1 MRLTVYTDYALRV
14 LMYLAVHPE
23 PKPTIGEISS
33 SYSVSRNHLMKV
45 VYDLGVAGY
54 IGTVR
59 GKNGGLRLARRPED
73 IGLGE
78 LIRQTEP
85 DMALVPCFDPVN
97 SPCAI
102 TPACRL
108 RGALHQARAA
118 FFGVLDG
125 YTLADLVGNRPA
137 LEHLLVRG
145 DSRSASDRPQVE
157 SPPSTGHR
165 APVAR
170 RSARGRAPT

>member
-23 PKPTIGEISS
+23 PKPTIGEIASR
-33 SYSVSRNHLMKV
+33 YGVSRNHLMKV
-45 VYDLGVAGY
+45 VYELGVAGY
-54 IGTVR
+54 IETVR
-59 GKNGGLRLARRPED
+59 GKNGGLRLARRAQD

-78 LIRQTEP
+78 LIRETEP
-85 DMALVPCFDPVN
+85 DMALAPCFDPVN

-118 FFGVLDG
+118 FLEVLDG
-125 YTLADLVGNRPA
+125 YSLADLVGNRPA
-137 LEHLLVRG
+137 LERLFGRDG
-145 DSRSASDRPQVE
+145 ARSAADRTQA
-157 SPPSTGHR
+157 G
-165 APVAR
+165 APAPKTPAARVAR
-170 RSARGRAPT
+170 PSRRRRASP